1 MTGAADNAAG
11 KQRGRPFARGQ
22 SGNPT
27 GRPRRLRNKVTV
39 AVEGL
44 MGQYAQQVTARV
56 IERASKGDTVAAR
69 LVLERIAPP
78 RRGRPVHLKLPD
90 IGDAAGLMDAQATV
104 LRAVATG
111 KLTPEEAEPLS
122 AMLGAHLKTIET
134 VDIDRRLR
142 EFESK
147 AIGPDEQKI

>member
-1 MTGAADNAAG
+1 MMTDTTDNPGSRKYAANT
-11 KQRGRPFARGQ
+11 RGRPFEK
-22 SGNPT
+22 GNR
-27 GRPRRLRNKVTV
+27 GRPAGSRNKVTV
-39 AVEGL
+39 AVESL
-44 MGQYAQQVTARV
+44 MGEYGPQVAARV
-56 IERASKGDTVAAR
+56 IKCACEGDMAAAR

-90 IGDAAGLMDAQATV
+90 IGDAAGLMAAQAAV

-122 AMLGAHLKTIET
+122 AMLGAYLKTVET

-142 EFESK
+142 DLESK
-147 AIGPDEQKI
+147 IVRK